1 MMNSCRFEDYIGFLR
16 ENITNLIEYRESTGR
31 FEPGLLQI
39 RDDLFNPDPFV
50 VIGASVQATK
60 AFAEE
65 NLYH

>member
-1 MMNSCRFEDYIGFLR
+1 MSSCRFGDYIDFLR
-16 ENITNLIEYRESTGR
+16 DNIGNLIQYRECTGTLDQR
-31 FEPGLLQI
+31 LLQI
-39 RDDLFNPDPFV
+39 KSDLFNPDPFV

>member
-1 MMNSCRFEDYIGFLR
+1 MSSCRFGDYIDFLR
-16 ENITNLIEYRESTGR
+16 DNIGNLIEYRECTGTLDQR
-31 FEPGLLQI
+31 LLQI
-39 RDDLFNPDPFV
+39 KSDLFNPDPFV

>member
-1 MMNSCRFEDYIGFLR
+1 MNSCRFEDYIGFLR
-16 ENITNLIEYRESTGR
+16 DNITNLIEYREGTGK
-31 FEPGLLQI
+31 FEPSLLQI
-39 RDDLFNPDPFV
+39 RSDLFNPDPFV

>member
-1 MMNSCRFEDYIGFLR
+1 MSSCRFGDYIDFLR
-16 ENITNLIEYRESTGR
+16 DNIGNLIQYKECTGTLDQR
-31 FEPGLLQI
+31 LLQI
-39 RDDLFNPDPFV
+39 KSDLFNPDPFV

>member
-1 MMNSCRFEDYIGFLR
+1 MNSCRFSDYIDFLR
-16 ENITNLIEYRESTGR
+16 DNIGNLIQYKECTGTLR
-31 FEPGLLQI
+31 QDLLQI
-39 RDDLFNPDPFV
+39 KSDLFNPDPFV

>member
-1 MMNSCRFEDYIGFLR
+1 MNTCKFEDYIVFLR
-16 ENITNLIEYRESTGR
+16 DNINNLIQYREGTGK
-31 FEPGLLQI
+31 FEPSLLQI

-50 VIGASVQATK
+50 VIGASVKATK